1 MPLSSGTRIGVYQ
14 VTAKIGAG
22 GMGEVWQARDTK
34 LDRDVALKVLP
45 EAFTSDPERLARF
58 EREAKVLASL
68 NHPNIG
74 SIYGLE
80 ESEGVRALVLELVE
94 GPTLAERIAEGAIP
108 VDEALPI
115 AKQIADALEAA
126 HARGVIHRDLKPANV
141 KVKADGMVK
150 VLDFGL
156 AKALEREAVGDPSE
170 SPTRTAAATRAG
182 VIMGTAAYMSPEQ
195 ARGKPLDKRTDIWSF
210 GCVLYEILTGHRAF
224 GNETAIDTISAILGR
239 EPDWRLVPEAI
250 PAGVRRLLRRCL
262 EKDSR
267 RRLHDVAD
275 ARIELEDLER
285 KGPETEDFAPAER
298 RTVDRSWFQALLPWA
313 LVVGLGVLAATLWLA
328 RSGGSPSTP
337 GTAHLSIEL
346 PAGHLLA
353 GQGRDYPLA
362 LSPDGR
368 RLAYVADDGG
378 GRTTRLF
385 LRHLDDPTVRQV
397 PDTVGARYP
406 FFSPDGESV
415 GFWADGWLQ
424 RVPFSGGQP
433 LRITAVSVLDLGAAW
448 GPDDTI
454 VFASSTGGLQRV
466 SVTDGTP
473 EQLLDAGRWPVFLDD
488 GRLLFSTGRGRAG
501 NEIQVLDL
509 ETLERQQL
517 YASPEPVRQ
526 AKVLP
531 SGHLLYG
538 SAGRVIALPLDP
550 ETLEVAGTPLVVLE
564 DVLEG
569 GNAGAVLFDVA
580 VNGTVVFVPGGT
592 QHSLVLVD
600 RSGAATLLD
609 DRRAAYRSP
618 SLSPD
623 GRLLAV
629 TIDADPDPSDI
640 WIFDIERGS
649 WRRFTLSA
657 HNLDPHWTPGGS
669 SLSFCSARG
678 RGVEPFLQPLADGAA
693 TPLLPD
699 EAVTRLNQCLHSWS
713 PDASSFLFHEIHP
726 ERGFDLWLLDRSGP
740 EPRVEEWLVTPF
752 HEAHAQISP
761 DGRWVAY
768 SSNETGQAE
777 VYVQPFRSGGQKV
790 SISTGGGTGGQWRGD
805 GRELF
810 YRSGGQMMAVDVLDG
825 PSFAI
830 GEPEMLF
837 ADVYHNSGL
846 FNYAAFPDG
855 DRFLMI
861 EPDPRGDRRHLEVIL
876 NWHQELL
883 ERVPVE

>member
-1 MPLSSGTRIGVYQ
+1 MALTPGTTLGPYQ
-14 VTAKIGAG
+14 VTAKIGEG
-22 GMGEVWQARDTK
+22 GMGEVYRAHDTK
-34 LDRDVALKVLP
+34 LGRDVALKVLP
-45 EAFTSDPERLARF
+45 DLFADDPERLARF
-58 EREAKVLASL
+58 QREAKVLASL
-68 NHPNIG
+68 NHPNIA

-80 ESEGVRALVLELVE
+80 ESQGVRALVLELVE
-94 GPTLAERIAEGAIP
+94 GPTLAERIAQGAIP

-126 HARGVIHRDLKPANV
+126 HEAGVIHRDLKPANV

-156 AKALEREAVGDPSE
+156 AKALEGDAGSDPSE
-170 SPTRTAAATRAG
+170 APTRTAAATRAG

-210 GCVLYEILTGHRAF
+210 GCVLYEILTGRRAF
-224 GNETAIDTISAILGR
+224 GNETVIDTISAVLGR
-239 EPDWRLVPEAI
+239 EPDWRLLPEAI
-250 PAGVRRLLRRCL
+250 PAGVRWLLRRCL

-313 LVVGLGVLAATLWLA
+313 LAVGLGILAATLWIA
-328 RSGGSPSTP
+328 RSGGSPPTP
-337 GTAHLSIEL
+337 ETAHLSIEL
-346 PAGHLLA
+346 PTGHSLA
-353 GQGRDYPLA
+353 GQGGDYPLA

-378 GRTTRLF
+378 GRTTQLF
-385 LRHLDDPTVRQV
+385 LRQLDDPTVRQV

-424 RVPFSGGQP
+424 RMPFSGGQP
-433 LRITAVSVLDLGAAW
+433 LRIAAVSVLNRGAAW

-454 VFASSTGGLQRV
+454 VFASTTDGLQRV

-473 EQLLDAGRWPVFLDD
+473 EQLLYAGRWPGFLDD
-488 GRLLFSTGRGRAG
+488 GRLLFSTGRGHAE

-517 YASPEPVRQ
+517 YTTPEPVRQ

-569 GNAGAVLFDVA
+569 ANSGAVLFDVA
-580 VNGTVVFVPGGT
+580 VNGTVVFVPGST

-600 RSGAATLLD
+600 RSGTATLLD

-629 TIDADPDPSDI
+629 TIDADPDPSDT

-649 WRRFTLSA
+649 WRRFTFSA
-657 HNLDPHWTPGGS
+657 HNLDPHWTPDGS
-669 SLSFCSARG
+669 SLSFCSNRG
-678 RGVEPFLQPLADGAA
+678 RGPEPFLQPLADGAA

-726 ERGFDLWLLDRSGP
+726 ERGFDLWLVDRSGP

-752 HEAHAQISP
+752 HETQAGISP
-761 DGRWVAY
+761 DGRWVVY
-768 SSNETGQAE
+768 TSSETGQGE
-777 VYVQPFRSGGQKV
+777 VYVRPFRGGGQKV
-790 SISTGGGTGGQWRGD
+790 SISTGGGTEGQWRGD

-810 YRSGGQMMAVDVLDG
+810 YRSGG
-825 PSFAI
+825 
-830 GEPEMLF
+830 
-837 ADVYHNSGL
+837 
-846 FNYAAFPDG
+846 
-855 DRFLMI
+855 R
-861 EPDPRGDRRHLEVIL
+861 
-876 NWHQELL
+876 
-883 ERVPVE
+883 